1 MTFGDQVNEKEA
13 SDIIGKAVDMGVNF
27 IDCANVYT
35 GGNSERIVG
44 KIIKP
49 YRDKIIL
56 ATKGGYPIDPE
67 GNVNDSGASRRN
79 LIRTL
84 EESLHR
90 LDTDYIDLFY
100 LHHPIYDVPADEVY
114 CTLSDF
120 VRSGKVRYIGVSNMA
135 SWQLCEALWRN
146 DLRSGISPA
155 VTQNA
160 YNLLT
165 RGVENELVPFIEKY
179 NLGMVAYNPV
189 AAGLLTGKH
198 KFETLTENTRF
209 TLSMGKAYR
218 DRYWNK
224 ENFDAVDKLKTL
236 AADSGLS
243 LIELAM
249 SWVASRPF
257 VNSIITGVSKTE
269 HVESNIK
276 AIEKA
281 PLPPEIMKF
290 CDDLWTQLSGNRY
303 KYNR

>member
-1 MTFGDQVNEKEA
+1 MHRYELDENR
-13 SDIIGKAVDMGVNF
+13 S
-27 IDCANVYT
+27 
-35 GGNSERIVG
+35 
-44 KIIKP
+44 
-49 YRDKIIL
+49 
-56 ATKGGYPIDPE
+56 KGGYPIDPE

-79 LIRTL
+79 LIKTL
-84 EESLHR
+84 EESLRR

-100 LHHPIYDVPADEVY
+100 LHHPIYDIPADEVY
-114 CTLSDF
+114 STLTDF

-236 AADSGLS
+236 AADNGLS

-257 VNSIITGVSKTE
+257 VDSILTGVSKTE
-269 HVESNIK
+269 HIESNIK